1 MAQAYVFSENPLDRA
16 SNLRQDSEWLEAQR
30 TDANSRF
37 LALWRLEVLTRKE
50 PCDLAWGRGG
60 LQASMDP
67 GVGAILLGLR
77 DGAAHFALDLS
88 PLDDPITELGLDGIA
103 EFVDART
110 LAARLGPQDMGIVAQ
125 ARSMVDWHDTHRCCA
140 RCGKPT
146 RSAAGGAMRI
156 CEGCKA
162 EHFPRVN
169 PVAIMLVTDGERCL
183 LGRQR
188 GWPSAMFSALAGFIE
203 PGESLE
209 EAVRREVAEESGI
222 RVGAVHYQSSQ
233 PWPFPSSLML
243 GCRAEALSEEIE
255 VDHAELEDVRWFTRA
270 EVAEASRHDVLHP
283 PADARLLLP
292 PRMAIARGL
301 LDAWVADGA

>member
-1 MAQAYVFSENPLDRA
+1 
-16 SNLRQDSEWLEAQR
+16 
-30 TDANSRF
+30 
-37 LALWRLEVLTRKE
+37 
-50 PCDLAWGRGG
+50 
-60 LQASMDP
+60 
-67 GVGAILLGLR
+67 
-77 DGAAHFALDLS
+77 
-88 PLDDPITELGLDGIA
+88 
-103 EFVDART
+103 
-110 LAARLGPQDMGIVAQ
+110 
-125 ARSMVDWHDTHRCCA
+125 
-140 RCGKPT
+140 
-146 RSAAGGAMRI
+146 
-156 CEGCKA
+156 
-162 EHFPRVN
+162 
-169 PVAIMLVTDGERCL
+169 
-183 LGRQR
+183 
-188 GWPSAMFSALAGFIE
+188 MFSALAGFIE